1 MLHPSP
7 TKTKTSTVSL
17 TPNSI
22 PSTITNPK
30 HRANTAR
37 RTISARDISAATSR
51 NSSGQVWAEDYCSF
65 DIGGSN
71 SGEEDSGIPAPPP
84 AATLT
89 STPSPLPSEEEE
101 SQPVRQPRTHQRS
114 LTALLP
120 FRTNTAGPES
130 PTKVDIEGDFMPTL
144 TGDKEGVI
152 KIADRRGGL
161 SSWFTGSS
169 APMTVGVPIME
180 PETTTSRDGSPQ
192 RPAAKLQ
199 KRPTES
205 ATPTRTNTGGMFGF
219 FSPKSPSRSPKTVQI
234 PAELND
240 DEFLTLDVTTALFP
254 SGEPSAQ
261 DPFSPAAFKNLL
273 INAEGLLLKLQ
284 TAYKLR
290 TLSLHELSAEKD
302 AMSEELEEAETR
314 AKCLK
319 SQLDDMAHQMSV
331 KDTAIAD
338 LAAELAVEKQARAE
352 EKLAREQSI
361 ALVKARADRDMKRGS
376 NSNISINSTGEDL
389 GISSG
394 GRRNRSSGASS
405 ALSTDGESGSEF
417 EADSVFSR
425 SRSPTFTMSS
435 VSVAGTMDS
444 TPEIMQASF
453 ARVVPNPGQN
463 PGRPKLTQQRSTF
476 QKILSGMGGAATAGE
491 EVESESER
499 ERDPLEGIGMGEEGC
514 SNCRGKDAS
523 VAWDTVGLMRAEN
536 KGLKERVGSLE
547 AAVEGALDL
556 CNGLG

>member
-7 TKTKTSTVSL
+7 TKTKTSTSSL

-30 HRANTAR
+30 HRDNTPAR

-51 NSSGQVWAEDYCSF
+51 NSSGQVWAEDYYSL

-71 SGEEDSGIPAPPP
+71 SGEEDLEIPSPPP

-89 STPSPLPSEEEE
+89 SRPFPKSVPLSAEEE
-101 SQPVRQPRTHQRS
+101 SYPARQPRTHQRS

-120 FRTNTAGPES
+120 FRTNSTGPES

-169 APMTVGVPIME
+169 APVTVGVPIME
-180 PETTTSRDGSPQ
+180 PETTLSRDTSPQ

-199 KRPTES
+199 KRPTEPAS
-205 ATPTRTNTGGMFGF
+205 PPRTNTGGMFGF
-219 FSPKSPSRSPKTVQI
+219 FAPKSPSKSQQTVQI

-240 DEFLTLDVTTALFP
+240 DEFLTLDVTAALFP
-254 SGEPSAQ
+254 NGEPSAQ

-273 INAEGLLLKLQ
+273 MNAEGLLLKLQ

-290 TLSLHELSAEKD
+290 TLSLHEISAEKE

-319 SQLDDMAHQMSV
+319 SQLDDMAHQMSM
-331 KDTAIAD
+331 KDSSIAD
-338 LAAELAVEKQARAE
+338 LAAELTAEKQARAE

-376 NSNISINSTGEDL
+376 NSNISIDTTGEDL
-389 GISSG
+389 GISGSG
-394 GRRNRSSGASS
+394 GRRRKRISGDSSS
-405 ALSTDGESGSEF
+405 LSTDGESGSEF

-435 VSVAGTMDS
+435 VSVAGTMES

-463 PGRPKLTQQRSTF
+463 PGRPKMTQQRSTF
-476 QKILSGMGGAATAGE
+476 QKILSGMGSS
-491 EVESESER
+491 SEA
-499 ERDPLEGIGMGEEGC
+499 EGC

-536 KGLKERVGSLE
+536 KGLKERVGNLE

-556 CNGLG
+556 CNGLV

>member
-1 MLHPSP
+1 
-7 TKTKTSTVSL
+7 
-17 TPNSI
+17 
-22 PSTITNPK
+22 
-30 HRANTAR
+30 
-37 RTISARDISAATSR
+37 
-51 NSSGQVWAEDYCSF
+51 
-65 DIGGSN
+65 
-71 SGEEDSGIPAPPP
+71 
-84 AATLT
+84 
-89 STPSPLPSEEEE
+89 
-101 SQPVRQPRTHQRS
+101 
-114 LTALLP
+114 
-120 FRTNTAGPES
+120 
-130 PTKVDIEGDFMPTL
+130 MPTL

-169 APMTVGVPIME
+169 APVTVGVPIME
-180 PETTTSRDGSPQ
+180 PDTRTSRDASPQ
-192 RPAAKLQ
+192 RPAARLQ
-199 KRPTES
+199 KRPTEPAS
-205 ATPTRTNTGGMFGF
+205 PPRTNTGGMFGF
-219 FSPKSPSRSPKTVQI
+219 FAPKSPSKSQQTVQI

-240 DEFLTLDVTTALFP
+240 DEFLTLDVTAALFP
-254 SGEPSAQ
+254 NGEPSAQ

-273 INAEGLLLKLQ
+273 MNAEGLLLKLQ

-290 TLSLHELSAEKD
+290 TLSLHELSAEKE

-319 SQLDDMAHQMSV
+319 SQLDDMAHQMSI
-331 KDTAIAD
+331 KDSSIAE
-338 LAAELAVEKQARAE
+338 LAAELAAEKQARAE

-361 ALVKARADRDMKRGS
+361 ALVKARAERDVKRGS
-376 NSNISINSTGEDL
+376 NSNISIDTTGEDL
-389 GISSG
+389 DISGSG
-394 GRRNRSSGASS
+394 VGRRRMKRISGDSSS
-405 ALSTDGESGSEF
+405 LSTDGESGSEF

-435 VSVAGTMDS
+435 VSVAGTIDS

-463 PGRPKLTQQRSTF
+463 PGRPKMRQQRSTF
-476 QKILSGMGGAATAGE
+476 QKILSGMGSTAVE
-491 EVESESER
+491 AEVER
-499 ERDPLEGIGMGEEGC
+499 ERDPYEGIGMGEEGC

-556 CNGLG
+556 CNGLV